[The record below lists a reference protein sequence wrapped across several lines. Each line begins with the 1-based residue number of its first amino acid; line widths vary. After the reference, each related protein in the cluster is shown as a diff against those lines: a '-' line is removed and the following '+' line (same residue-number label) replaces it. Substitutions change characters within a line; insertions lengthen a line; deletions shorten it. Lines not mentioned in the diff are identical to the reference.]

1 MFTLYYRSHSD
12 LEADL
17 LLVGHLTCLTVPFVL
32 SCRTVQKKV
41 VHARARRGL
50 TPEFLSR
57 IKRCAQSSPRSKSRS
72 TNRTENAPLVPHHP
86 NVLQRA
92 PGSKSALA
100 WSPIYNPQQ
109 TPEQNHP
116 LQTRPLS
123 TLAPRCHTL
132 LVLWSEAQSFSVKE
146 RYHVA
151 GLLNGVRR
159 ASVGRP
165 NVWAMEFFVGKTP
178 DRFKCMRVYEPRN
191 GQKQDHIF
199 N

>member
-1 MFTLYYRSHSD
+1 MRGPGGVSPQNSCHESKD
-12 LEADL
+12 ARNPRREAKADP
-17 LLVGHLTCLTVPFVL
+17 HT
-32 SCRTVQKKV
+32 
-41 VHARARRGL
+41 ARR
-50 TPEFLSR
+50 T
-57 IKRCAQSSPRSKSRS
+57 
-72 TNRTENAPLVPHHP
+72 PLVRLFPHHP
-86 NVLQRA
+86 NVLQRT
-92 PGSKSALA
+92 SKSALA
-100 WSPIYNPQQ
+100 CARPG
-109 TPEQNHP
+109 HP
-116 LQTRPLS
+116 STTHSKHQGRTTLSKTRPLS

-146 RYHVA
+146 RCRVV